1 MELNLEPIV
10 STLSRGQQFKNYNDL
25 CFALQL
31 KPTNGKSKRLQMEEI
46 SRFIRLEKQG
56 HKLIVQEIYP
66 VPKPKKE
73 DQRNKYKEDIKY
85 LISQSFRQIAKEHG
99 YKNIVV
105 FCSFPSLAYNLSMI
119 NDSFQSYQNQ
129 YFFEDIGLSEDQ
141 YRSFYYPAKQML
153 KGYIRTALK
162 SLQKDNQLH
171 CTQCL
176 LLSVPHQ
183 PQRLLTEAEIIWYNH
198 VYNESIAYFNQFTT
212 NFFGQEPSSN
222 RTALYRDF
230 RDIILHKKVPNFYT
244 LLTTAIESRFGS
256 YARIWE
262 TYKME
267 TTPMLLSTAS
277 EQIYSLAE
285 IERVSIDLNQKLC
298 QEMQKSQFLLAQDKL
313 TPVQRDFLIADTI
326 SIDRDE
332 YSQHIQSLTSG
343 TNYYK
348 ITLAECDSTSIF

>member
-25 CFALQL
+25 CSALQL

-66 VPKPKKE
+66 VPKPKKV

-85 LISQSFRQIAKEHG
+85 LISQSFRQIVKDYG
-99 YKNIVV
+99 YKNIVIV
-105 FCSFPSLAYNLSMI
+105 CSFPSLAYNLSMI

-129 YFFEDIGLSEDQ
+129 YFFEDTGLSEDQ
-141 YRSFYYPAKQML
+141 YHSFYYPAKQML

-162 SLQKDNQLH
+162 SLQKDNQIH

-183 PQRLLTEAEIIWYNH
+183 PQRLLTAAETTWYNH
-198 VYNESIAYFNQFTT
+198 VRNEIIDSFNRSTA
-212 NFFGQEPSSN
+212 NFFGQEPHLTVS
-222 RTALYRDF
+222 YKDF
-230 RDIILHKKVPNFYT
+230 RDIILHKKLQDFYAQ
-244 LLTTAIESRFGS
+244 LTIEIENRFGNH
-256 YARIWE
+256 ARIQE
-262 TYKME
+262 VYKIE
-267 TTPMLLSTAS
+267 TTPILLSTAT
-277 EQIYSLAE
+277 EQIYSFEEMKTA
-285 IERVSIDLNQKLC
+285 SIDLNQKLC
-298 QEMQKSQFLLAQDKL
+298 QEMQKSQFLLAQEKL
-313 TPVQRDFLIADTI
+313 TPVQRDFLIEYTI
-326 SIDRDE
+326 SIDRDK
-332 YSQHIQSLTSG
+332 YSHHIQSLTSG
-343 TNYYK
+343 ENYYK